1 MLKKYFSEQD
11 IPALRRVLLQILVAL
26 TAIFAFLLICR
37 TVPDSLLRFYPLLYL
52 LCAILADIIYSLI
65 RRHISPMRESNP
77 LLGNMTL
84 DLMSRLRQPVLICDD
99 LGKVVWY
106 NNSLVAKMNV
116 PSLYGQK
123 ISDFCSL
130 TTEDILGA
138 NAAEGVE
145 ARIWDTPFAIRG
157 YRFTI
162 QSKDY
167 ILTVWTDKSEI
178 NRLYRQLADET
189 AVLAYIMVDNLD
201 DLQQNMKEKYRAAS
215 GEVESILRSW
225 ADSVNGV
232 LKEYDRDRYLFVFR
246 AADLEQFI
254 ADRFEIL
261 DRIREIRAGEST
273 MAITLSIGISG
284 SIGSLSEKERAAN
297 AALDMA
303 LQRGG
308 DQVVIKNENG
318 LEFYGGR
325 NKSVQKRTKVR
336 ARVIAN
342 ELLMLISKSS
352 NVLIMGHRNADFDAL
367 GACAGLARIAKFCGV
382 KANIVVNRDDPNLQ
396 KCFAKLRTIPDYKDV
411 FVSASEAQDMINSET
426 LLLIADVNNPVQFE
440 STEIAENVFT
450 TAIIDHHRKAT
461 EFENKPALAYI
472 EPSASSSC
480 ELIAEILEQV
490 IPSGQLPKA
499 EADIIYA
506 GILLDTQQFARNT
519 GARTFTAALYLRGEG
534 ANSADVQELFKTD
547 LNDFIREANFTT
559 NVYMYRDSI
568 AFAVNDRNDNT
579 SLDRIA
585 AAKAADKLLSVEG
598 VRASFALCRIG
609 EAIHISA
616 RSAGTVNVQLILESL
631 NGGGHFDAAGAQIT
645 GSDMAEALRLLRDA
659 VDNYLNQAK

>member
-1 MLKKYFSEQD
+1 MLKKYFSSQD
-11 IPALRRVLLQILVAL
+11 NPVLRRVLLHILVAL
-26 TAIFAFLLICR
+26 LALFVLLLIH
-37 TVPDSLLRFYPLLYL
+37 TTAPDSLLRLYPLLYL
-52 LCAILADIIYSLI
+52 LCAAAADILYVLVC
-65 RRHISPMRESNP
+65 RRISPINDNHP

-99 LGKVVWY
+99 RGKVVWY

-116 PSLYGQK
+116 NSLYGQT
-123 ISDFCSL
+123 ISDFSAL
-130 TTEDILGA
+130 TPEDILSS

-145 ARIWDTPFAIRG
+145 ARIWDIPFAIRG
-157 YRFTI
+157 YRFAI
-162 QSKDY
+162 QNREY
-167 ILTVWTDKSEI
+167 ILTIWTDKSEL

-201 DLQQNMKEKYRAAS
+201 DLQQNMKEQYRAVS
-215 GEVESILRSW
+215 GEAESILREW
-225 ADSVNGV
+225 ANSVNGV
-232 LKEYDRDRYLFVFR
+232 LKEYERDHYLFLFR

-254 ADRFEIL
+254 ANRFEIL
-261 DRIREIRAGEST
+261 DRVREIRAGEST

-284 SIGSLSEKERAAN
+284 SIGSLNEKEHAAS

-336 ARVIAN
+336 ARVVAN

-382 KANIVVNRDDPNLQ
+382 KANIIVQYDDPNLQ
-396 KCFAKLRTIPDYKDV
+396 KCFQKLSAVPDYNDV
-411 FVSASEAQDMINSET
+411 FVSAIDAQDMINSET
-426 LLLIADVNNPVQFE
+426 LLLIADVNNPAQFE
-440 STEIAENVFT
+440 SPGIAENAFT
-450 TAIIDHHRKAT
+450 TAIIDHHRKAA

-472 EPSASSSC
+472 EPSASSTC

-499 EADIIYA
+499 EADLLYA
-506 GILLDTQQFARNT
+506 GILLDTQQFSRNT

-534 ANSADVQELFKTD
+534 ANPTDVQELFKTD

-559 NVYMYRDSI
+559 NVYMYRNSI
-568 AFAVNDRNDNT
+568 AFAVNDREDNT
-579 SLDRIA
+579 ALDRIA

-598 VRASFALCRIG
+598 VQASFALCRID
-609 EAIHISA
+609 EVIHISA
-616 RSAGTVNVQLILESL
+616 RSSGKINVQLILESL
-631 NGGGHFDAAGAQIT
+631 NGGGHFDAAGAQIA
-645 GSDMAEALRLLRDA
+645 GGDMAEALRLLRDA
-659 VDNYLNQAK
+659 VDNYLEQL